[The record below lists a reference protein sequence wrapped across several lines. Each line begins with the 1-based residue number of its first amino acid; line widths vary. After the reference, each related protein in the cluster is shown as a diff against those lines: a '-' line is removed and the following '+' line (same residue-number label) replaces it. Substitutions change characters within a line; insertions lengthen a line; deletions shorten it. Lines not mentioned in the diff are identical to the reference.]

1 MASYF
6 ERMKLIK
13 LGLLPK
19 EAVAKEKKPIAKKS
33 AKKLSEEKEQKAT
46 GTKPISKLELDVWF
60 NTISAFHC
68 GSLGGCNCM
77 ECGEWIPQVYVKA
90 ATAHLLPKKLFKSVS
105 THTQNYLILGA
116 GCGCHQKTDRID
128 KFIAM
133 SVWPKAAHR
142 IKEMIPL
149 LPFDE
154 LKYLS
159 TQLLIALDNTD

>member
-1 MASYF
+1 MSDYF
-6 ERMKLIK
+6 KQLQQQKIHGK
-13 LGLLPK
+13 PP
-19 EAVAKEKKPIAKKS
+19 VEKKKYVIPKKS
-33 AKKLSEEKEQKAT
+33 EKKLKQEKEEKELSSHRVT
-46 GTKPISKLELDVWF
+46 KLELDVWF

-68 GSLGGCNCM
+68 STFGGCNCM
-77 ECGEWIPQVYVKA
+77 ECGAWIPQSYMRA
-90 ATAHLLPKKLFKSVS
+90 ATAHLLPKKLFKSVAV
-105 THTQNYLILGA
+105 HPQNYLILGA

-128 KFIAM
+128 KFVTM

-159 TQLLIALDNTD
+159 SQLLKALDNTPI